1 MKSKL
6 AQQIGLSLIVILI
19 WSCNFNSTFI
29 NREEDKEDAEK
40 IAEKFYGHLQKR
52 AYSKLHALISERF
65 WKTTSDD
72 KLDDFLTSADDKLG
86 PIKSKTL
93 DHWETKII
101 KGTQSSS
108 TYVLY
113 YLVQREKHQSKETL
127 TLTKEDGKIKILGYN
142 LNSEGI
148 FK

>member
-6 AQQIGLSLIVILI
+6 AQQIGLSLILILI

-29 NREEDKEDAEK
+29 NREEDKKDAEK
-40 IAEKFYGHLQKR
+40 IAEEFYGHLQKG
-52 AYSKLHALISERF
+52 AYPKLHTLISERF
-65 WKTTSDD
+65 WKTTTDD
-72 KLDDFLTSADDKLG
+72 KLDDFLTSADHKLG

-93 DHWETKII
+93 AHWEAKTI

-113 YLVQREKHQSKETL
+113 YLVQRGKHQAKETL
-127 TLTKEDGKIKILGYN
+127 TLTKEGSKIKILGYN
-142 LNSEGI
+142 INS
-148 FK
+148 